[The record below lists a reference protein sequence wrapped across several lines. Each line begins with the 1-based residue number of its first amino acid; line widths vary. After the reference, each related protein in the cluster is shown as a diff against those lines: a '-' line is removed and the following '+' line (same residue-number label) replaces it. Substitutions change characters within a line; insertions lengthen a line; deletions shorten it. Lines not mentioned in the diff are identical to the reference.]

1 MDRAGLEDL
10 RDHVTHLLEELE
22 EIRQHIVADLQ
33 NPSDQV
39 YDTYDDIE
47 DDLEQAAD
55 RALND
60 QR

>member
-22 EIRQHIVADLQ
+22 EIRQHIDADLQ
-33 NPSDQV
+33 NPADQV
-39 YDTYDDIE
+39 YDTYDDLE
-47 DDLEQAAD
+47 SDLIRSEEN
-55 RALND
+55 ALND

>member
-22 EIRQHIVADLQ
+22 EIRQHIDADLQ
-33 NPSDQV
+33 NPADQV